1 MSFRLPVPTPDRH
14 VHWPADFG
22 QRFTIFVDTEEEFD
36 WSRPLARDNRSV
48 SATAAIPAATR
59 RFADLGAP
67 LTFLVDHPVATD
79 PQSIAAIGAAL
90 AGGTGAAVGSQL
102 HPWVNPPF
110 DEAVTPAN
118 SYPGNLPE
126 ALEATKLDALGDAIN
141 AAFGT
146 APRIYR
152 AGRYGIGPNTWRLL
166 AARGYA
172 IDTSMRARFDYRH
185 QSGPDFLW
193 IGNDAFL
200 GDHGIVE
207 LPLTTVDTGLLRI
220 LGRPL
225 HRVAARVPR
234 GLGVLARTGLLNRVA
249 LTPEGVPVGEALE
262 AICVAVGDG
271 LPLLNFS
278 FHSPTLVA
286 GHTPYARDAAGVA
299 AFWAWWDAVLGLLAR
314 LGVRSVGAGELVAAV
329 TGR

>member
-1 MSFRLPVPTPDRH
+1 MSFRPPVPTPDRH
-14 VHWPADFG
+14 VRWPVDFG

-36 WSRPLARDNRSV
+36 WSRPLDRDNRSV
-48 SATAAIPAATR
+48 SATAAIPVATR

-90 AGGTGAAVGSQL
+90 AGGTEAAVGSQL

-110 DEAVTPAN
+110 EEAVTPAN
-118 SYPGNLPE
+118 SYPGNLPDE
-126 ALEATKLDALGDAIN
+126 LEAAKLDALGAAITT
-141 AAFGT
+141 AFGIT
-146 APRIYR
+146 PRIYR
-152 AGRYGIGPNTWRLL
+152 AGRYGIGPNTLRLL

-172 IDTSMRARFDYRH
+172 IDTSMRARFDYSR
-185 QSGPDFLW
+185 QSGPDFLA
-193 IGNDAFL
+193 IGNDAFV

-207 LPLTTVDTGLLRI
+207 LPLTTVDTGLLRVM
-220 LGRPL
+220 GRPL
-225 HRVAARVPR
+225 HRAASRVPR
-234 GLGVLARTGLLNRVA
+234 GLGGLARTGLLNRVP
-249 LTPEGVPVGEALE
+249 LTPEGIPVGEALE
-262 AICVAVGDG
+262 AIRVAVGNG

-286 GHTPYARDAAGVA
+286 GHTPYVRDAAGVA
-299 AFWAWWDAVLGLLAR
+299 AFWTWWDAVLGLLAR
-314 LGVRSVGAGELVAAV
+314 LGVRSVDAEDLVTAV